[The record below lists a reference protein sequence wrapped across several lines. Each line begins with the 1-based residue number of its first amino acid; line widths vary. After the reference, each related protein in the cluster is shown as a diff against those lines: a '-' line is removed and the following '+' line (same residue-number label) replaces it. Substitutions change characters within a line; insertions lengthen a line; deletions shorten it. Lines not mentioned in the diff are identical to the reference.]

1 MIVRPPVASHR
12 ADGKPAV
19 VFVFGFAAVILVGTI
34 VLKLPVSS
42 ASGTWTGVL
51 DALFTA
57 TSAVRVTGLVVVDTS
72 THWSGFGQVIILA
85 LFQVGAVE
93 FMTSS
98 TVLLLLSRRPGR

>member
-1 MIVRPPVASHR
+1 MLRRRTSVIVRPPVASRR

-34 VLKLPVSS
+34 VLKLPVYS

-57 TSAVRVTGLVVVDTS
+57 TSAVYGTWLVVVDTS
-72 THWSGFGQVIILA
+72 AHRSGFGQVLILA
-85 LFQVGAVE
+85 LFEVGGVG
-93 FMTSS
+93 FRPVRPFSS
-98 TVLLLLSRRPGR
+98 Y